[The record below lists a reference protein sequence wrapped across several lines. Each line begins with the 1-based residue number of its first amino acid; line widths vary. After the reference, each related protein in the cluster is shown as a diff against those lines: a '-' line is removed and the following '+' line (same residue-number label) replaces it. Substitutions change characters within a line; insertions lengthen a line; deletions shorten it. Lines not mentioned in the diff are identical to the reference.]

1 MARGEFDR
9 QPMHVSNGSEFVLE
23 ISRKKDGKRWFRKA
37 VLACGVIVSAVAI
50 VVLANRGNS
59 TMSLAAQGIS
69 EHGEWCNGCGPL
81 PLAGVVSK
89 NAERIAANLDSMRA
103 LYQSANAG
111 LDAANKYVLNLENT
125 VEDTEEKLASGLAKY
140 QAVPGL
146 ANSIYAPVNP
156 SAVIARPAAVSRTYV
171 QPYAAPVYAAPAAA
185 TYPVASSGY
194 HQVWVPNSD
203 VYSRRYEYS
212 FPQIVSSRH
221 AQDGKWVW
229 VRSGEALAQRPYPQR
244 IRRSINVGSG
254 ADSNSRRPEV
264 NVILTSPQAR
274 PQW

>member
-1 MARGEFDR
+1 MARGEFER
-9 QPMHVSNGSEFVLE
+9 EPMHVSHGNEFVLE
-23 ISRKKDGKRWFRKA
+23 ISRRKDNKRLFRKA
-37 VLACGVIVSAVAI
+37 VVVCGVIVSAVAI
-50 VVLANRGNS
+50 VILAHRGNRS
-59 TMSLAAQGIS
+59 LSLAGQGIS

-125 VEDTEEKLASGLAKY
+125 VENTEEKLASGLAKY

-146 ANSIYAPVNP
+146 ASSIYAPVNP

-171 QPYAAPVYAAPAAA
+171 QPYAPPVYSAPAAA
-185 TYPVASSGY
+185 TYAGSPVGY
-194 HQVWVPNSD
+194 HQIWVPNGD
-203 VYSRRYEYS
+203 VYSRRYEYN
-212 FPQIVSSRH
+212 FPQIVSSRPSVR
-221 AQDGKWVW
+221 DGKWVW
-229 VRSGEALAQRPYPQR
+229 VRNGDELAQRPYPQH
-244 IRRSINVGSG
+244 IRNVPVRSG
-254 ADSNSRRPEV
+254 ANTRRPEV